1 MLCIRE
7 VYILGEQRRRERKKQ
22 ESCCVC
28 TAKKR
33 HALCTRFCTAETWLK
48 AWNIG
53 IHSAHRKKEINMY
66 HCMFLTSGFSF
77 LLILHIKLRLCIIKI
92 PVLLWSRREF
102 GSKNSRLGQR
112 THKKPMDTG
121 YSSLVA
127 SVTSQTHAWVKLICS
142 SKLTTCVSNV
152 VVCPCVSNWWTD
164 RWNL

>member
-92 PVLLWSRREF
+92 PVLLWSR
-102 GSKNSRLGQR
+102 
-112 THKKPMDTG
+112 HV
-121 YSSLVA
+121 SLVLKIQGSENPQKA
-127 SVTSQTHAWVKLICS
+127 HGHWLLQSSSQCHIPNTCTS
-142 SKLTTCVSNV
+142 
-152 VVCPCVSNWWTD
+152 
-164 RWNL
+164 